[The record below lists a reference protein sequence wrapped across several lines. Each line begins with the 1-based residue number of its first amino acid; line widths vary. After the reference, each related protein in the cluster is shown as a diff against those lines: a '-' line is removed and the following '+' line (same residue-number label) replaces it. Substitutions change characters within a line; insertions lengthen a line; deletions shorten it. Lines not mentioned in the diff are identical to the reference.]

1 MAGSGE
7 GNAMSLSQVCAAIAL
22 VATVV
27 LTVLLVNRPPD
38 PFVDVT
44 VFVYAAIAFGVSWV
58 FTLGALRVVPGLPIS
73 AVVLLHVIGGAVG
86 FLGIFFVLS
95 HDSEWW
101 ILPCAAFATVLP
113 LVVNAAVFAVSW
125 RPALVVVVGLQAACV
140 VLVPAG
146 YFLRIVMKE
155 RANAAY
161 NVNWNEELHERS
173 NHIPSNAPI
182 EQYFPFVVE
191 PRHMGIAEHA
201 ARLLARR
208 EDHEAMLIAALQG
221 PSRFEALCLLA
232 VDGIPPTAALAVE
245 VKKAIESLPAGERE
259 RKIALEVQRRFQ

>member
-1 MAGSGE
+1 M
-7 GNAMSLSQVCAAIAL
+7 NVSQVCAAIAL
-22 VATVV
+22 VATIV
-27 LTVLLVNRPPD
+27 LTALLVNRPPG
-38 PFVDVT
+38 PFVDIT
-44 VFVYAAIAFGVSWV
+44 VFVYAAIAFGVAWV
-58 FTLGALRVVPGLPIS
+58 FTFGALRLVPGLPFS
-73 AVVLLHVIGGAVG
+73 AVLFLHLVGGAVG
-86 FLGIFFVLS
+86 FWGIFFVLS

-113 LVVNAAVFAVSW
+113 LLVNAAVFAAAW
-125 RPALVVVVGLQAACV
+125 RRALVVIVGLQAACV

-146 YFLRIVMKE
+146 YFLRNVMKE
-155 RANAAY
+155 RASAAY

-182 EQYFPFVVE
+182 EEYFPFVVE

-201 ARLLARR
+201 ARLLGRR

-221 PSRFEALCLLA
+221 PNRFEALCLLA
-232 VDGIPPTAALAVE
+232 VEGVPPTAALAVE

-259 RKIALEVQRRFQ
+259 RKIALEVGRRFQ